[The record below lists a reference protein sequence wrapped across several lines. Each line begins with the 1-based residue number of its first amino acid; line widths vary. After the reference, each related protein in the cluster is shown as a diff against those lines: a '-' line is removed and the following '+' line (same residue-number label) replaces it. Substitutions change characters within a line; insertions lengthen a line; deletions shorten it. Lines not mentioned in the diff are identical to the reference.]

1 MIIDTFYIL
10 FVVLSLLNTVMD
22 FKFAAPLN
30 PDQPN
35 FKCSK
40 AAGD

>member
-1 MIIDTFYIL
+1 MVTDIFYIL

-22 FKFAAPLN
+22 SKFAAPLN

-40 AAGD
+40 AACD